1 MRMAQFFP
9 RSESRSYCWVI
20 AFAGFLGLLA
30 SLGLG
35 RFSLGMMLP
44 GMGEGL
50 KLSYAQMGLISTI
63 NFCGYLAAVLLCGRL
78 SSMLGARVLIFLAL
92 LLVGASMTL
101 VGLSS
106 SLAVIIIL
114 YCLTGIGSALSNI
127 PVMALIS
134 TWFEPGRRGRAAG
147 LCVMGNGM
155 GILLSA
161 RLVPVLSGTG
171 NDWRLSWLVLG
182 TVVLTIAFF
191 CLLLIRNS
199 QNSASLKV
207 QPKQQ
212 LHGGKL
218 SKVLSGE
225 NRKLVLRCAAIYFL
239 FGFTYVIYITFM
251 VTSLVQERG
260 LSEQAAGDIWSW
272 VGVISLGS
280 GPLFGYLSDRYGRKF
295 ALMLVFSIQTIAY
308 LLVAMKWP
316 MISVYVSVG
325 CYGLVAFSVPTIIAA
340 LVGDF
345 TGPQGVAAVFGFVTF
360 VFGIGQIAGPAIAG
374 SLAEIT
380 TSFSTSFFMASALTL
395 IAVFLCSGLP
405 DKLDSGASCED

>member
-1 MRMAQFFP
+1 MRVVPFFP

-44 GMGEGL
+44 GMGAGL
-50 KLSYAQMGLISTI
+50 GLDYAQMGLISTV
-63 NFCGYLAAVLLCGRL
+63 NFCGYLVAVLLCGRL
-78 SSMLGARVLIFLAL
+78 SSILGARVLIFLAL
-92 LLVGASMTL
+92 LLVGASMSL

-106 SLAVIIIL
+106 SLVVIIVL

-127 PVMALIS
+127 PIMALIS

-147 LCVMGNGM
+147 LCVMGNGL

-161 RLVPVLSGTG
+161 RLVPALSGTG
-171 NDWRLSWLVLG
+171 SDWRLSWLVLG
-182 TVVLTIAFF
+182 GVVLAIAF
-191 CLLLIRNS
+191 CCVLLIRNS
-199 QNSASLKV
+199 RNSSPMKEQGKQQVRSGRLTESLK
-207 QPKQQ
+207 
-212 LHGGKL
+212 GK
-218 SKVLSGE
+218 
-225 NRKLVLRCAAIYFL
+225 NRKLILRCAAIYFL

-272 VGVISLGS
+272 VGLISLGS
-280 GPLFGYLSDRYGRKF
+280 GPLFGYLSDKYGRKF
-295 ALMLVFSIQTIAY
+295 ALMLVFSIQTAAY

-316 MISVYVSVG
+316 MISVYVSVV

-340 LVGDF
+340 LIGDF
-345 TGPQGVAAVFGFVTF
+345 TGPQGVASVFGFVTF
-360 VFGIGQIAGPAIAG
+360 TFGIGQIAGPAIAG

-380 TSFSTSFFMASALTL
+380 TSFSSSFFMASSLTI
-395 IAVFLCSGLP
+395 IAVFLCYGLP
-405 DKLDSGASCED
+405 AQMDSETS